1 MKKELSVKLIYD
13 DFINKIIL
21 TDIEKEVLDLYIK
34 GVSNIAMANK
44 LSMGTAT
51 VSRIIADLKDKYD
64 NYKKLEIEKLKLFS

>member
-51 VSRIIADLKDKYD
+51 ISRIIADLKDKYD